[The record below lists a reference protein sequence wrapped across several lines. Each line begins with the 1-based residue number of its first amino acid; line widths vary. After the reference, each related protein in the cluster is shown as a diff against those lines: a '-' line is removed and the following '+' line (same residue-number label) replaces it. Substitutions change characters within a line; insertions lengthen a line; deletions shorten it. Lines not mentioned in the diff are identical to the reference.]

1 MAWSELVVID
11 QPEPTALTVEAVA
24 TLRRI
29 TDDVEWASREWASAL
44 ASRNVEPGDA
54 IRFQRAANVACERA
68 AHRLRA
74 DAPEWLTN
82 WLGNRPTDGP
92 GAAVWDDSVARI
104 AHHRAVHEIDAAIPG
119 LGPQPLDP
127 RAAKG
132 WQGLMLRTLRDRIWL
147 TDRRHEPQATRTCLS
162 ATEMHDRRAEL
173 RALMSTAPADH
184 RELIE
189 HLTAGKVGSAEVHEH
204 LVAATTAQQDRR
216 DWIVANWP
224 YVVELEQV
232 NALINAQPAFAHWPP
247 ATPPPVQ
254 AVLDAVASSASPPR
268 AREQRTLATLD
279 QQAAANDPVRQ
290 AEAKIRDLDRLTPR
304 ASTSAERA
312 AVDDALRAARVEL
325 RQARRE
331 RHIDDVFA
339 RYGSSTH
346 DDAIERRRLTIAHDV
361 LTDPPDW
368 VVEHL
373 RRLHENGRL
382 GCTRVDDLATR
393 IVAAAVHLDRH
404 GHLPDGWAEFGL
416 RPATRP
422 VPAIEIEVP
431 GP

>member
-1 MAWSELVVID
+1 M
-11 QPEPTALTVEAVA
+11 
-24 TLRRI
+24 
-29 TDDVEWASREWASAL
+29 
-44 ASRNVEPGDA
+44 
-54 IRFQRAANVACERA
+54 
-68 AHRLRA
+68 
-74 DAPEWLTN
+74 
-82 WLGNRPTDGP
+82 
-92 GAAVWDDSVARI
+92 WDDSVARI

-119 LGPQPLDP
+119 LGPQPIDP
-127 RAAKG
+127 RAGVG
-132 WQGLMLRTLRDRIWL
+132 WQELMLRTLRDRIWL

-173 RALMSTAPADH
+173 QALMSTAPADH

-189 HLTAGKVGSAEVHEH
+189 HLTAGNVGSAEVHEH

-232 NALINAQPAFAHWPP
+232 NALINAQPAFAHWPT
-247 ATPPPVQ
+247 ATPLPVQ
-254 AVLDAVASSASPPR
+254 AVLDAVASCASPPR

-290 AEAKIRDLDRLTPR
+290 AAAKIRDLDQLAPR

-312 AVDDALRAARVEL
+312 AVEEALRAARLEL

-331 RHIDDVFA
+331 QHIDDVFA
-339 RYGSSTH
+339 RYGGSAQ
-346 DDAIERRRLTIAHDV
+346 DDAIGRRRLTVGYDV

-368 VVEHL
+368 VVEQL
-373 RRLHENGRL
+373 RRLHDDGRL
-382 GCTRVDDLATR
+382 GTTRVSDLATR

-404 GHLPDGWAEFGL
+404 GCLPDGWAEFGL

-422 VPAIEIEVP
+422 VPVVEIEVP
-431 GP
+431 GL